1 MTSSGIT
8 EVWIENFSVDEWMDE
23 KMAFVRKEREEHSG
37 WSWPRSEEIDIAV
50 GEGRRIEG
58 GGEKKYR
65 A

>member
-1 MTSSGIT
+1 
-8 EVWIENFSVDEWMDE
+8 MDE